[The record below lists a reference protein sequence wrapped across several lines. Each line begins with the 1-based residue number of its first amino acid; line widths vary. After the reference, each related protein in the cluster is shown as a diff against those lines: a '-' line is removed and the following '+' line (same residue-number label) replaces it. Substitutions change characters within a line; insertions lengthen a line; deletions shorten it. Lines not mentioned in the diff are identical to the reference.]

1 MKKLITLLILIS
13 SFAKAQD
20 TSAIAYFNR
29 AGITDSLE
37 MYAVNV
43 FVDTLKSENIW
54 NNAILINL
62 CSPTCYGASINNL
75 INSNYALYSG
85 CAPKYSTTGFLFN
98 GVNQYLKTG
107 LNPSITITSNNF
119 TIFERI
125 KSGATGGIDLGCS
138 VSGDATKTNY
148 IYVVPNQA
156 RLASYT
162 TTTLL
167 NGSTTSLVGNF
178 FFDCYS
184 STSRA
189 IRKNKTSLVTS
200 SATISGTQP
209 NLEYYLGCMN
219 TSNTN
224 TTMANSE
231 ITSFGI
237 FSPSLSIAK
246 QNILSDALDKY
257 NSTVISGG
265 R

>member
-13 SFAKAQD
+13 SFAHAQD
-20 TSAIAYFNR
+20 TSATAYFNR
-29 AGITDSLE
+29 AGITDSTE
-37 MYAVNV
+37 MYWTDSLVRGMKTNNLWNRLIQA
-43 FVDTLKSENIW
+43 NI
-54 NNAILINL
+54 
-62 CSPTCYGASINNL
+62 CSPSCYGAAINNL
-75 INSNYALYSG
+75 VNSSYQLYG
-85 CAPKYSTTGFLFN
+85 GNAPKYSTTGFLFN

-107 LNPSITITSNNF
+107 LNPSTTITSNNF
-119 TIFERI
+119 TMFERV
-125 KSGATGGIDLGCS
+125 KSGTTGGVGMGCS

-189 IRKNKTSLVTS
+189 IRKNKTSLITS
-200 SATISGTQP
+200 SATIAGTQP
-209 NLEYYLGCMN
+209 NFEYYLGCMN

-224 TTMANSE
+224 TTMANIE
-231 ITSFGI
+231 ITSFGV
-237 FSPSLSIAK
+237 FSPSLTIAE
-246 QNILSDALDKY
+246 QNILSDLLDTY
-257 NSTVISGG
+257 NLNVIKGG